1 MRTKDRN
8 LFNGHNKLYRGHI
21 NWPNWLQDEIER
33 MTNYN
38 NYFSIIVKG
47 VEYRYTFD
55 EDCWHILNHRVEGSQ
70 SKYRRITKKTMIKEL
85 NDIRDKLCGYM
96 ACELL

>member
-1 MRTKDRN
+1 MMMKN
-8 LFNGHNKLYRGHI
+8 LFNGPKLYNGHH
-21 NWPNWLQDEIER
+21 NWPKWFRDGVER

-38 NYFSIIVKG
+38 IYFSIIVKG

-55 EDCWHILNHRVEGSQ
+55 IGCWHILNHRVEGSK
-70 SKYRRITKKTMIKEL
+70 SKYRKITKKTMITEL
-85 NDIRDKLCGYM
+85 NEIRDKMCGYM